1 MLSYY
6 YTPMLKKL
14 ESYFEFARLGTNWRI
29 EILAGVTTFLTMA
42 YIVLVNPAILAAAG
56 MPLAA
61 VTAATCL
68 SAGFASIL
76 MGIVARYPIAL
87 APGMGLNAYF
97 AYAVCIKLHVPWQ
110 TALGAVFL
118 SGVLFLALTAVGIR
132 QMILRAIPHELYAA
146 VASGIGLFIALIG
159 FRNAGLVVADSNTLV
174 SLGNIRNPTAA
185 LALLG
190 LLLMVALEVQKSPRR
205 HPHRRPLHHRPRL
218 GAGPDPLD
226 ARRRRPLHRWLD
238 TAFQLDIRGAL
249 NKGLLEIVF
258 VFFFVDLF
266 DNLGTLVAVTKR
278 AGLIEADH
286 SIPRLNRILFT
297 DATATVFGSLTGTST
312 VTSYVE
318 STAGVAAGG
327 RSGVTAIVTGLLF
340 LAAIGAAPFVGIV
353 PPAATAP
360 ALILVGS
367 MMLSTISEIR
377 WREPLIAVPA
387 FLTLVLIPFTF
398 SIANG
403 LGFGIISWAALHL
416 AAGKIRKQDWL
427 LYLLAALFLVR
438 FIYLGRKLGLLS
450 SACNQ
455 KGATMRWYH
464 YIAYFFG
471 GAFLANSLPHLG
483 NGISGRAF
491 QSPFASPPGEGLSSS
506 TVNVLWGLL

>member
-1 MLSYY
+1 MLSYNY
-6 YTPMLKKL
+6 QPMLNRL
-14 ESYFEFARLGTNWRI
+14 ESYFEFTRLKTNWRT

-68 SAGFASIL
+68 SAGFASIM

-97 AYAVCIKLHVPWQ
+97 AYTVCIKMHVPWQ

-118 SGVLFLALTAVGIR
+118 SGIIFLALTAVGIR

-146 VASGIGLFIALIG
+146 VTSGIGLFIALIG
-159 FRNAGLVVADSNTLV
+159 FRNAGLVVGDANTLV
-174 SLGNIRNPTAA
+174 SLGSIRNPTAA

-190 LLLMVALEVQKSPRR
+190 LLVMVALEVRKVR
-205 HPHRRPLHHRPRL
+205 
-218 GAGPDPLD
+218 GAILIGVLSITGLAWAMGLTHWTPSTGGIQSL
-226 ARRRRPLHRWLD
+226 AS
-238 TAFQLDIRGAL
+238 TALQLDIRGAL

-327 RSGVTAIVTGLLF
+327 RSGITAIVTGLLF
-340 LAAIGAAPFVGIV
+340 LAAIAAAPFVGIV
-353 PPAATAP
+353 PAAATAP

-367 MMLSTISEIR
+367 MMLSSIGEIR
-377 WREPLIAVPA
+377 WHDPLVAVPA
-387 FLTLVLIPFTF
+387 FLTLVLIPFTS

-403 LGFGIISWAALHL
+403 LGFGIIAWAALHL
-416 AAGKIRKQDWL
+416 ATGKLRKQDWL
-427 LYLLAALFLVR
+427 LYLLAVLFLAR
-438 FIYLGRKLGLLS
+438 FIYLGGS
-450 SACNQ
+450 
-455 KGATMRWYH
+455 
-464 YIAYFFG
+464 
-471 GAFLANSLPHLG
+471 
-483 NGISGRAF
+483 
-491 QSPFASPPGEGLSSS
+491 
-506 TVNVLWGLL
+506 

>member
-1 MLSYY
+1 MLN
-6 YTPMLKKL
+6 KL
-14 ESYFEFARLGTNWRI
+14 ESYFEFTRLGTNWRT

-42 YIVLVNPAILAAAG
+42 YIVLVNPAILSASG

-68 SAGFASIL
+68 SAAFGSIL

-97 AYAVCIKLHVPWQ
+97 TYTVCLKMHIPWQ

-118 SGVLFLALTAVGIR
+118 SGCIFLALTAAGIR
-132 QMILRAIPHELYAA
+132 QMILRSIPHELYAA
-146 VASGIGLFIALIG
+146 VASGIGLFIAFIG
-159 FRNAGLVVADSNTLV
+159 FRNAGLVIADHETLV
-174 SLGNIRNPTAA
+174 GLGNLRNPTTA

-190 LLLMVALEVQKSPRR
+190 LILMVALEVKKVRGSILVGVLTTTAIAWGLAFTILHTGSPNSGAQPGLSLAWAQGLMHWTPSPGGFRA
-205 HPHRRPLHHRPRL
+205 L
-218 GAGPDPLD
+218 GA
-226 ARRRRPLHRWLD
+226 
-238 TAFQLDIRGAL
+238 TALQLDIRGAV

-278 AGLIEADH
+278 AGLIAHDH
-286 SIPRLNRILFT
+286 SIPRLNKILLA

-318 STAGVAAGG
+318 STAGVMAGG

-340 LAAIGAAPFVGIV
+340 LGAIVAAPFVGIV

-367 MMLSTISEIR
+367 LMLATITEIR
-377 WREPLIAVPA
+377 WTDPLVAVPS
-387 FLTLVLIPFTF
+387 FLTLILIPLTY

-403 LGFGIISWAALHL
+403 LGFGIIAWAVLHV
-416 AAGKIRKQDWL
+416 ATGRFRRQDWL
-427 LYLLAALFLVR
+427 LYVLAALFLAR
-438 FIYLGRKLGLLS
+438 FIYLGTS
-450 SACNQ
+450 
-455 KGATMRWYH
+455 
-464 YIAYFFG
+464 
-471 GAFLANSLPHLG
+471 
-483 NGISGRAF
+483 
-491 QSPFASPPGEGLSSS
+491 
-506 TVNVLWGLL
+506 

>member
-1 MLSYY
+1 
-6 YTPMLKKL
+6 MLKRL
-14 ESYFEFARLGTNWRI
+14 EDYFEFTRLGTNWRT
-29 EILAGVTTFLTMA
+29 EVLAGVTTFLTMA
-42 YIVLVNPAILAAAG
+42 YIVLVNPAILSATG

-68 SAGFASIL
+68 SAAFGSIL

-118 SGVLFLALTAVGIR
+118 SGLLFLALTAVGIR

-159 FRNAGLVVADSNTLV
+159 FRNAGLVVADPNTLV
-174 SLGNIRNPTAA
+174 GLGNIRNPTTV
-185 LALLG
+185 LALVG
-190 LLLMVALEVQKSPRR
+190 LILMVALLVKKVRAA
-205 HPHRRPLHHRPRL
+205 LLIGILFITGTAWAL
-218 GAGPDPLD
+218 GLTHWTPSAGGFHSL
-226 ARRRRPLHRWLD
+226 AS

-278 AGLIEADH
+278 AGLINEDN
-286 SIPRLNRILFT
+286 SIPRLSRILFA
-297 DATATVFGSLTGTST
+297 DATATVFGSFIGTST

-340 LAAIGAAPFVGIV
+340 LGAIGAAPFVGIV

-367 MMLSTISEIR
+367 MMLATISEIH
-377 WREPLIAVPA
+377 WRDPLIAVPA
-387 FLTLVLIPFTF
+387 FLTLVLIPFTY

-403 LGFGIISWAALHL
+403 LGFGIIAWAALHL
-416 AAGKIRKQDWL
+416 ATGNLRKQDWL
-427 LYLLAALFLVR
+427 LYVLAALFLAR
-438 FIYLGRKLGLLS
+438 FIYLGS
-450 SACNQ
+450 S
-455 KGATMRWYH
+455 
-464 YIAYFFG
+464 
-471 GAFLANSLPHLG
+471 
-483 NGISGRAF
+483 
-491 QSPFASPPGEGLSSS
+491 
-506 TVNVLWGLL
+506 

>member
-1 MLSYY
+1 
-6 YTPMLKKL
+6 MLKRL
-14 ESYFEFARLGTNWRI
+14 EDYFEFTRLGTNWRT
-29 EILAGVTTFLTMA
+29 EVLAGVTTFLTMA
-42 YIVLVNPAILAAAG
+42 YIVLVNPAILSATG

-68 SAGFASIL
+68 SAAFGSIL

-97 AYAVCIKLHVPWQ
+97 TYAVCLKMHIPWQ

-118 SGVLFLALTAVGIR
+118 SGVIFLAITAVGIR

-159 FRNAGLVVADSNTLV
+159 FRNAGLVVADPNTLV
-174 SLGNIRNPTAA
+174 GLGNISNPTTV

-190 LLLMVALEVQKSPRR
+190 LVLMVALLAKKVHGALLIGILAITGSAW
-205 HPHRRPLHHRPRL
+205 LL
-218 GAGPDPLD
+218 GLTHWTPSAGGFHSL
-226 ARRRRPLHRWLD
+226 AS

-278 AGLIEADH
+278 AGLINEDN
-286 SIPRLNRILFT
+286 SIPRLSRILFA
-297 DATATVFGSLTGTST
+297 DATATVFGSFIGTST

-340 LAAIGAAPFVGIV
+340 LGAIGAAPFVGIV

-367 MMLSTISEIR
+367 MMLSTISEIH
-377 WREPLIAVPA
+377 WRDPLIAVPA
-387 FLTLVLIPFTF
+387 FLTLVLIPFTY

-403 LGFGIISWAALHL
+403 LGFGIIAWAALHL
-416 AAGKIRKQDWL
+416 ATGKLSKQDWL
-427 LYLLAALFLVR
+427 LYVLAALFLAR
-438 FIYLGRKLGLLS
+438 FVYMGS
-450 SACNQ
+450 S
-455 KGATMRWYH
+455 
-464 YIAYFFG
+464 
-471 GAFLANSLPHLG
+471 
-483 NGISGRAF
+483 
-491 QSPFASPPGEGLSSS
+491 
-506 TVNVLWGLL
+506 

>member
-1 MLSYY
+1 
-6 YTPMLKKL
+6 MLKRL
-14 ESYFEFARLGTNWRI
+14 EEYFEFARLETNWRT

-42 YIVLVNPAILAAAG
+42 YIVLVNPAILAATG

-68 SAGFASIL
+68 SAAFGSIL
-76 MGIVARYPIAL
+76 MGVVARYPIAL

-97 AYAVCIKLHVPWQ
+97 AYAVCLKMHVPWQ

-118 SGVLFLALTAVGIR
+118 SGVIFLALTAVGIR
-132 QMILRAIPHELYAA
+132 QMILHAIPHELYAA

-159 FRNAGLVVADSNTLV
+159 FRNAGLVVADPNTLV
-174 SLGNIRNPTAA
+174 TLGNIRNPTTV
-185 LALLG
+185 LALVG
-190 LLLMVALEVQKSPRR
+190 LIIMVALEVKKVRGAILIGVLTITALAWALGLTHWTPAAGGFAS
-205 HPHRRPLHHRPRL
+205 L
-218 GAGPDPLD
+218 GA
-226 ARRRRPLHRWLD
+226 

-249 NKGLLEIVF
+249 HKGLLEIIF

-278 AGLIEADH
+278 AGLINEDH
-286 SIPRLNRILFT
+286 SIPRLNRILFA
-297 DATATVFGSLTGTST
+297 DATATVFGSMTGTST

-327 RSGVTAIVTGLLF
+327 RSGVTAITTGLLF
-340 LAAIGAAPFVGIV
+340 LAAIAAAPFVGIV

-367 MMLSTISEIR
+367 LMLATVSEIP
-377 WREPLIAVPA
+377 WRDPLIAVPA
-387 FLTLVLIPFTF
+387 FLTLVLIPFTY

-403 LGFGIISWAALHL
+403 LGFGIISWAVLHI
-416 AAGKIRKQDWL
+416 ATGKFSKRDWL

-438 FIYLGRKLGLLS
+438 FIYLG
-450 SACNQ
+450 
-455 KGATMRWYH
+455 
-464 YIAYFFG
+464 
-471 GAFLANSLPHLG
+471 
-483 NGISGRAF
+483 
-491 QSPFASPPGEGLSSS
+491 AS
-506 TVNVLWGLL
+506 